1 MPSRRDLIRMSDA
14 EIRAYLESQR
24 QVVLVT
30 NGPHGMP
37 HPVPME
43 YGLDADGSI
52 VVTSFRKGQKILN
65 LERDPRATLLFDS
78 GTQYQELKGVIAYC
92 DVQILSDPDTVARV
106 MRLVRPSDDLAAS
119 MSAAMSAQVRA
130 SVAKRV
136 ALRFKPFRWVTWD
149 HSKLPEV
156 Y

>member
-14 EIRAYLESQR
+14 EIRAYLQTQR

-52 VVTSFRKGQKILN
+52 VVTSFRNGQKILN

-92 DVQILSDPDTVARV
+92 DVQILSEAEEVGRV
-106 MRLVRPSDDLAAS
+106 MRLVRPSADLAAS
-119 MSAAMSAQVRA
+119 MSASMSAQVRA
-130 SVAKRV
+130 ALAKRV
-136 ALRFKPFRWVTWD
+136 ALRFKPWRFVTWD
-149 HSKLPEV
+149 HAKLPGV

>member
-14 EIRAYLESQR
+14 EIRVYLEKQR
-24 QVVLVT
+24 QVILVT

-52 VVTSFRKGQKILN
+52 VVTSFRKAQKILN

-92 DVQILSDPDTVARV
+92 DAQIIREPEAVGKV

-119 MSAAMSAQVRA
+119 MSTEMSAQVRA
-130 SVAKRV
+130 SITKRV
-136 ALRFKPFRWVTWD
+136 AIRFRPFRFVTWD
-149 HSKLPEV
+149 HGKLPDV

>member
-1 MPSRRDLIRMSDA
+1 MPSRRERIRMSDE
-14 EIRAYLESQR
+14 EIREYLRKQR
-24 QVVLVT
+24 QVVLAT
-30 NGPHGMP
+30 NGPHAMP

-43 YGLDADGSI
+43 FGLDADGSI

-65 LERDPRATLLFDS
+65 LQRDPRATLLFDS

-92 DVQILSDPDTVARV
+92 DAQIIEDPDAVGKI
-106 MRLVRPSDDLAAS
+106 MRLVRPSDELAAS
-119 MSAAMSAQVRA
+119 MSAAMSTQVRA

-136 ALRFKPFRWVTWD
+136 AIRFKPLRFVTWD
-149 HSKLPEV
+149 HSKLAGV

>member
-1 MPSRRDLIRMSDA
+1 MPSRRDLIRLSDA
-14 EIRAYLESQR
+14 EIRAYLEKQR

-30 NGPHGMP
+30 NGPRGMP

-43 YGLDADGSI
+43 FGLDADGSI
-52 VVTSFRKGQKILN
+52 VVTSFRKGQKVLN

-92 DVQILSDPDTVARV
+92 DAQIIDDPDTVARV
-106 MRLVRPSDDLAAS
+106 MRLVRASDDLAAS
-119 MSAAMSAQVRA
+119 MSPAMSAQVRA
-130 SVAKRV
+130 SLAKRV
-136 ALRFKPFRWVTWD
+136 ALRFKPFRFVTWD
-149 HSKLPEV
+149 HGKLPGV

>member
-1 MPSRRDLIRMSDA
+1 MPSRREQIRMSDA
-14 EIRAYLESQR
+14 EIREYLVKQR

-30 NGPHGMP
+30 NGPRGMP

-43 YGLDADGSI
+43 YGLEADGSI
-52 VVTSFRKGQKILN
+52 VVTSFRKAQKILN

-92 DVQILSDPDTVARV
+92 DAQIIRDPETVGKV
-106 MRLVRPSDDLAAS
+106 MRLIRPGDDLAAS
-119 MSAAMSAQVRA
+119 MSEPMSAQVRA
-130 SVAKRV
+130 SIGKRV
-136 ALRFKPFRWVTWD
+136 AIRFKPLRFVTWD
-149 HSKLPEV
+149 HGKLPGV

>member
-14 EIRAYLESQR
+14 ETQRYLKDQR
-24 QVVLVT
+24 QVILVT

-43 YGLDADGSI
+43 FGLDSDGSI
-52 VVTSFRKGQKILN
+52 VVTSFRKAQKILN

-78 GTQYQELKGVIAYC
+78 GTKYHELRGVIAYC
-92 DVQILSDPDTVARV
+92 DAQVISDSETVGRV
-106 MRLVRPSDDLAAS
+106 MRMVRASTDLAAS
-119 MSAAMSAQVRA
+119 MSAEMSAQARA
-130 SVAKRV
+130 SVLKRV
-136 ALRFKPFRWVTWD
+136 AIRFTPFRFVTWD
-149 HSKLPEV
+149 HGKLPGV

>member
-1 MPSRRDLIRMSDA
+1 MPSRRDLIRLSDA
-14 EIRAYLESQR
+14 EIRAYLEKQR

-43 YGLDADGSI
+43 FGLDADGSI
-52 VVTSFRKGQKILN
+52 VVTSFRKGQKVLN

-92 DVQILSDPDTVARV
+92 DAQIIDDPDTVARV
-106 MRLVRPSDDLAAS
+106 MRLVRASDDLAAS
-119 MSAAMSAQVRA
+119 MSPAMSAQVRA
-130 SVAKRV
+130 SLVKRV
-136 ALRFKPFRWVTWD
+136 ALRFKPFRFVTWD
-149 HSKLPEV
+149 HGKLPGV

>member
-14 EIRAYLESQR
+14 EIGEYLRQQG

-30 NGPHGMP
+30 NGPHAMP

-43 YGLDADGSI
+43 FGLDVDGSI
-52 VVTSFRKGQKILN
+52 VVTSFRKGQKVLN
-65 LERDPRATLLFDS
+65 LQRDPRATLLFDS
-78 GTQYQELKGVIAYC
+78 GTEYQELKGVIAYC
-92 DVQILSDPDTVARV
+92 DAQIIEDPETVGKL
-106 MRLVRPSDDLAAS
+106 MRLVRASKDLAAS
-119 MSAAMSAQVRA
+119 MSAEMSAQVRA

-136 ALRFKPFRWVTWD
+136 AIRFKPFRFVTWD
-149 HSKLPEV
+149 HGKLPGV

>member
-1 MPSRRDLIRMSDA
+1 MPSRRDLIRLSDA
-14 EIRAYLESQR
+14 EIRAYLEKQR

-43 YGLDADGSI
+43 FGLDADGSI
-52 VVTSFRKGQKILN
+52 VVTSFRKGQKVLN

-92 DVQILSDPDTVARV
+92 DAQIIDDPDTVARV
-106 MRLVRPSDDLAAS
+106 MRLVRASDDLAAS
-119 MSAAMSAQVRA
+119 MSPAMSAQVRA
-130 SVAKRV
+130 SLAKRV
-136 ALRFKPFRWVTWD
+136 ALRFKPFRFVTWD
-149 HSKLPEV
+149 HGKLPGV

>member
-14 EIRAYLESQR
+14 EIRAYLEKQR

-30 NGPHGMP
+30 NGAHGLP

-43 YGLDADGSI
+43 YGLEDDGSI
-52 VVTSFRKGQKILN
+52 VVTSFRKAQKIVN
-65 LERDPRATLLFDS
+65 LQRDPRATLLFDS
-78 GTQYQELKGVIAYC
+78 GTQYQELRGVIAYC
-92 DVQILSDPDTVARV
+92 DAQILSDPETVGKV
-106 MRLVRPSDDLAAS
+106 MRRVRASTDLAAS
-119 MSAAMSAQVRA
+119 MSAEMTAQVRS

-136 ALRFKPFRWVTWD
+136 VIRCKPFRFVTWD
-149 HSKLPEV
+149 HGKLPGL

>member
-14 EIRAYLESQR
+14 EIQGYLGKQR
-24 QVVLVT
+24 QVILVT
-30 NGPHGMP
+30 NGPHGLP

-43 YGLDADGSI
+43 FGLDADGSI
-52 VVTSFRKGQKILN
+52 LVTSFRKGQKVLN
-65 LERDPRATLLFDS
+65 LERDARATLLFDS

-92 DVQILSDPDTVARV
+92 DAELIQDPETVGRV
-106 MRLVRPSDDLAAS
+106 MRLIRPSDELAAS
-119 MSAAMSAQVRA
+119 MSPEMSAQVRA

-136 ALRFKPFRWVTWD
+136 AIRFKPFRFVTWD
-149 HSKLPEV
+149 HGKLPGL

>member
-1 MPSRRDLIRMSDA
+1 MPSRRDLIRLSDA
-14 EIRAYLESQR
+14 EIRAYLREQR
-24 QVVLVT
+24 QLVLVT

-43 YGLDADGSI
+43 FGLDAHGSI
-52 VVTSFRKGQKILN
+52 VVTSFRKAQKILN

-92 DVQILSDPDTVARV
+92 DAKIIQDPETVGKV
-106 MRLVRPSDDLAAS
+106 MRLVRPSDELAAS

-130 SVAKRV
+130 SLAKRV
-136 ALRFKPFRWVTWD
+136 AIRFQPWRFVSWD
-149 HSKLPEV
+149 HRKLPGV